1 MQIYISENWK
11 LSYTDTDTK
20 KKTTLD
26 AIVPGSVELDLKA
39 AGLIGD
45 IMPCDDLSAA
55 EFLEGVDDWT
65 YTTVFDAPDA
75 PNYCRR
81 ELVFEGLDTIADVWL
96 NGAKIIEARNMFIPH
111 RADVDKL
118 LRAKGNELKVVIRSP
133 LLWARENDHDIMS
146 MGRGTTV

>member
-20 KKTTLD
+20 KKATLD

-45 IMPCDDLSAA
+45 IMPCDDLSAT

-75 PNYCRR
+75 PNYCKR
-81 ELVFEGLDTIADVWL
+81 ELL
-96 NGAKIIEARNMFIPH
+96 IIEWSENGVTYKNHFVTGAMPWSYESW
-111 RADVDKL
+111 KL
-118 LRAKGNELKVVIRSP
+118 WSKKL
-133 LLWARENDHDIMS
+133 
-146 MGRGTTV
+146 TQ